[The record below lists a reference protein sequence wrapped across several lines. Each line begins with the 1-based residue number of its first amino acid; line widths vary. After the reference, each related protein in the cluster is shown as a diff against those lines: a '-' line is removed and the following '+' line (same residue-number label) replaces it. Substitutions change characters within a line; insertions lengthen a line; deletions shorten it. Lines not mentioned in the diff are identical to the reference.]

1 MRVHLGGHLAWH
13 DPQKRS
19 WIAIDQVAPI
29 SLIDLAH
36 QLGLPLAEI
45 AVVAVN
51 RCTVALDD
59 TFVSDADR
67 VEFFPP
73 LGGGGE

>member
-13 DPQKRS
+13 DPQKRA
-19 WIAIDQVAPI
+19 WIEIDQVAPI
-29 SLIDLAH
+29 SLIDLACH
-36 QLGLPLAEI
+36 LGLPLAEI

-51 RCTVALDD
+51 RRTVPFDQTL
-59 TFVSDADR
+59 VSDADR

-73 LGGGGE
+73 LGGGGK

>member
-19 WIAIDQVAPI
+19 WIEIDPAAPI
-29 SLIDLAH
+29 SLIDLAR
-36 QLGLPLAEI
+36 QLGLPRAEI

-51 RCTVALDD
+51 RRTVPFDD
-59 TFVSDADR
+59 TLVSDVDR

-73 LGGGGE
+73 LGGGGK